1 MISGGGNPSV
11 RESWRST
18 SPSRAGLAQPNLDK
32 LVYMI
37 IAGWSSLL
45 GRDSKISDLFVP
57 DTGLYK
63 LQLRLEG
70 VEHQGVGQLAA
81 WNKINLCFVDNTVK
95 S

>member
-1 MISGGGNPSV
+1 MS
-11 RESWRST
+11 ESLGAPPPQAELVSPNQTCT
-18 SPSRAGLAQPNLDK
+18 SFDP
-32 LVYMI
+32 VYMI
-37 IAGWSSLL
+37 IARWLSLL
-45 GRDSKISDLFVP
+45 GRNSKINDLFVP

-81 WNKINLCFVDNTVK
+81 WDNINLCVVDNTVK

>member
-1 MISGGGNPSV
+1 MS
-11 RESWRST
+11 ESLGAPPPQAELVSPNQTWT
-18 SPSRAGLAQPNLDK
+18 SLCT
-32 LVYMI
+32 YMV
-37 IAGWSSLL
+37 IARWSSLL

-81 WNKINLCFVDNTVK
+81 CDKSTYVLCLIM
-95 S
+95 